1 MAKFEKG
8 KSGNPAG
15 KPAGTLS
22 KDTARFK
29 EALNGLLEHC
39 ADDMIVWLEEIS
51 DPKQRFDVLKDFA
64 EYIYPK
70 LARTESQLLGKDGQ
84 PADQPQNI
92 TNLILSKIST
102 SELELAIEQSKNQH
116 ND

>member
-1 MAKFEKG
+1 MPFEKG

-15 KPAGTLS
+15 RIKGAPT
-22 KDTARFK
+22 KDTKRFK

-39 ADDMIVWLEEIS
+39 ADDMIGWLEQID

-70 LARTESQLLGKDGQ
+70 LGRTNIELTGKDGK
-84 PADQPQNI
+84 DLSI
-92 TNLILSKIST
+92 VGILETIDGRSSSLPNT
-102 SELELAIEQSKNQH
+102 PE
-116 ND
+116 

>member
-1 MAKFEKG
+1 MPFEKG

-15 KPAGTLS
+15 RIKGEPT
-22 KDTARFK
+22 KDTKRFK

-39 ADDMIVWLEEIS
+39 ADDMILWLGEIK

-70 LARTESQLLGKDGQ
+70 LSRAESKQDIKQELIIRNAVKDL
-84 PADQPQNI
+84 PNSVTDR
-92 TNLILSKIST
+92 
-102 SELELAIEQSKNQH
+102 
-116 ND
+116 D

>member
-84 PADQPQNI
+84 P
-92 TNLILSKIST
+92 TNMIVEFVNANPDTRKV
-102 SELELAIEQSKNQH
+102 
-116 ND
+116 